1 MMDMTTAT
9 TEAAKNHHMWGFS
22 VEFWNSVIVWTI
34 AIAAVAG
41 AISVAPGFV
50 AGIVGYRLS
59 DVTQKATEAQVAE
72 ANARAEA
79 AKLQSAEANAR
90 AAEAKL
96 ALEKYKAPR
105 SIDATA
111 LANIRDA
118 LQKYAGQE
126 YQITTFWDL
135 KEPLAFSEQLHQTL
149 QQAGWKFIPH
159 GAGGSFLLGGISGV
173 QVWVH
178 PNAASN
184 VSEAADALITV
195 LSQLDFAPVRKQQ
208 DASAAGDNI
217 IRLNVG
223 TKY

>member
-1 MMDMTTAT
+1 MMDTTAAAA
-9 TEAAKNHHMWGFS
+9 EAAKNHHMWGFS
-22 VEFWNSVIVWTI
+22 LEFWNSVIVWTI

-41 AISVAPGFV
+41 AISVAAGFV

-111 LANIRDA
+111 LADIKDA

-135 KEPLAFSEQLHQTL
+135 KEPLAFSEQLHQAL
-149 QQAGWKFIPH
+149 QQAGCKFNPH
-159 GAGGSFLLGGISGV
+159 GTGGSFLLGGMSGV

-178 PNAASN
+178 PNAASH
-184 VSEAADALITV
+184 VSEAA
-195 LSQLDFAPVRKQQ
+195 
-208 DASAAGDNI
+208 
-217 IRLNVG
+217 
-223 TKY
+223 